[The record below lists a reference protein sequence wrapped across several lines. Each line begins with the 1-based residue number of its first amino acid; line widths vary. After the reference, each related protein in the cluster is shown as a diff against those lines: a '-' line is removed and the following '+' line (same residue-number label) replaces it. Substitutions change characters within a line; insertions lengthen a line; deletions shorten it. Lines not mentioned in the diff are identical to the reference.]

1 MTHFSL
7 IPFPDNCPHPEIE
20 ITGQIERLDQQLSI
34 NFQLTGE
41 IEKIAV
47 TKCACGIAPPD
58 ENPSRR
64 NELWQTTCFEFFLGL
79 EGSPKYWEF
88 NLSPAGHW
96 NIYRFDDYRQG
107 MTEELAFQSFPFL
120 VKDQSDSLT
129 LSLDLDL
136 ETIISSTQALE
147 VGITTV
153 IQSKINELIS
163 EQNSITYWALTHV
176 GKEAD
181 FHQRK
186 SFMLNL

>member
-20 ITGQIERLDQQLSI
+20 IAGQIERLDQQLSI
-34 NFQLTGE
+34 TFQLTGE
-41 IEKIAV
+41 IEKIV
-47 TKCACGIAPPD
+47 IALSD
-58 ENPSRR
+58 DHPSRR

-79 EGSPKYWEF
+79 KGSPKYWEF

-96 NIYRFDDYRQG
+96 NIYRFDDYREG
-107 MTEELAFQSFPFL
+107 MAEELAFQSLPFL
-120 VKDQSDSLT
+120 VKVQADSLT
-129 LSLDLDL
+129 LSLSLNL
-136 ETIISSTQALE
+136 EPIISLTQDLE

-153 IQSKINELIS
+153 IQTKINNLIS

-176 GKEAD
+176 AQEAN

-186 SFMLNL
+186 SFILGL

>member
-20 ITGQIERLDQQLSI
+20 ITGQIERFNQELSI
-34 NFQLTGE
+34 IFQLTGQ
-41 IEKIAV
+41 IEKIA
-47 TKCACGIAPPD
+47 IAKSD
-58 ENPSRR
+58 AHPSRL

-79 EGSPKYWEF
+79 KGSPKYWEF

-107 MTEELAFQSFPFL
+107 MTEELAFESLPFS
-120 VKDQSDSLT
+120 VKVQPDSLT
-129 LSLDLDL
+129 LSLSLDL
-136 ETIISSTQALE
+136 EPIISSTQNLE

-153 IQSKINELIS
+153 IQSKINNLIS
-163 EQNSITYWALTHV
+163 EQDAITYWALTHV
-176 GKEAD
+176 GQEAD

-186 SFMLNL
+186 SFILSL

>member
-20 ITGQIERLDQQLSI
+20 ITGQIERLNQQLSI
-34 NFQLTGE
+34 TFQLTGE

-47 TKCACGIAPPD
+47 TPADP
-58 ENPSRR
+58 NPSRR
-64 NELWQTTCFEFFLGL
+64 NELWQTTCFEFFLAL
-79 EGSPKYWEF
+79 KGSPKYWEF
-88 NLSPAGHW
+88 NLSPGGYW

-107 MTEELAFQSFPFL
+107 MAEELAFQSLPFL
-120 VKDQSDSLT
+120 VKVKPDSLT
-129 LSLDLDL
+129 LSLSLDL

-147 VGITTV
+147 IGITTV
-153 IQSKINELIS
+153 IQSKINDLIS
-163 EQNSITYWALTHV
+163 EQDAITYWALTHV

-186 SFMLNL
+186 SFILDL

>member
-20 ITGQIERLDQQLSI
+20 ITGQIEQFNQQLSI
-34 NFQLTGE
+34 TFLLTGE
-41 IEKIAV
+41 IEKIA
-47 TKCACGIAPPD
+47 IAPADP
-58 ENPSRR
+58 NPSRQ

-79 EGSPKYWEF
+79 KDSPKYWEF

-96 NIYRFDDYRQG
+96 NIYRFDDYREG
-107 MTEELAFQSFPFL
+107 MAEELAFQSLPFL
-120 VKDQSDSLT
+120 VKIKPDSLT
-129 LSLDLDL
+129 LSLSLDL

-153 IQSKINELIS
+153 IQSNINDLIS

-176 GKEAD
+176 SKEAD

-186 SFMLNL
+186 SFILDL

>member
-20 ITGQIERLDQQLSI
+20 ITGQIERLNQELSI

-47 TKCACGIAPPD
+47 TPTD
-58 ENPSRR
+58 THPSRR

-79 EGSPKYWEF
+79 KGSLKYWEF
-88 NLSPAGHW
+88 NLSPVGHW

-107 MTEELAFQSFPFL
+107 MTEELAFQSLPFL

-129 LSLDLDL
+129 LSLSLDL
-136 ETIISSTQALE
+136 EKIISPTQALE
-147 VGITTV
+147 ASITTV
-153 IQSKINELIS
+153 IQSKINNLIF
-163 EQNSITYWALTHV
+163 EKDAITYWALTHV
-176 GKEAD
+176 GQEAD

-186 SFMLNL
+186 SFILSL

>member
-20 ITGQIERLDQQLSI
+20 ITGQIEQFNQQLSI
-34 NFQLTGE
+34 TFLLTGE
-41 IEKIAV
+41 IEKIA
-47 TKCACGIAPPD
+47 IAPADP
-58 ENPSRR
+58 NPSRR
-64 NELWQTTCFEFFLGL
+64 NELWQTTCFEFFLAL
-79 EGSPKYWEF
+79 KGSPKYWEF

-96 NIYRFDDYRQG
+96 NIYRFDDYREG
-107 MTEELAFQSFPFL
+107 MAEELAFQALPFL
-120 VKDQSDSLT
+120 VKIKPDSLT
-129 LSLDLDL
+129 LSLSLDL

-153 IQSKINELIS
+153 IQSNINDLIS
-163 EQNSITYWALTHV
+163 EKNSITYWALTHV

-186 SFMLNL
+186 SFILNF

>member
-7 IPFPDNCPHPEIE
+7 IPFPDNRPHPEIE
-20 ITGQIERLDQQLSI
+20 ITGQIEQFNQQLSI
-34 NFQLTGE
+34 TFLLTGE

-47 TKCACGIAPPD
+47 TPAAP
-58 ENPSRR
+58 NPFRR
-64 NELWQTTCFEFFLGL
+64 NELWQTTCFEFFLAL
-79 EGSPKYWEF
+79 KGSPKYWEF
-88 NLSPAGHW
+88 NLSPAGYW

-107 MTEELAFQSFPFL
+107 MAEELAFQSLPFL
-120 VKDQSDSLT
+120 VKIKPDSLT
-129 LSLDLDL
+129 LSLSLDL

-153 IQSKINELIS
+153 IQSNINDLIS

-176 GKEAD
+176 SKEAD

-186 SFMLNL
+186 SFILDL

>member
-20 ITGQIERLDQQLSI
+20 ITGQIERFNQQLSI
-34 NFQLTGE
+34 TFQLTGE

-47 TKCACGIAPPD
+47 TPTD
-58 ENPSRR
+58 THPSRR

-79 EGSPKYWEF
+79 KGSPKYWEF

-107 MTEELAFQSFPFL
+107 MTEELAFQSLPFL
-120 VKDQSDSLT
+120 VKVQSDSLT
-129 LSLDLDL
+129 LSLSLDL
-136 ETIISSTQALE
+136 ETIISLMQTLE

-153 IQSKINELIS
+153 IQSNINNLIS
-163 EQNSITYWALTHV
+163 EKDAITYWALTHV
-176 GKEAD
+176 GQEAD

-186 SFMLNL
+186 SFILDLLF

>member
-7 IPFPDNCPHPEIE
+7 IPFPDNCPDPEIE
-20 ITGQIERLDQQLSI
+20 ITGQIERLNQQLSI
-34 NFQLTGE
+34 AFQVTGE
-41 IEKIAV
+41 IKKIAV
-47 TKCACGIAPPD
+47 TSPAP
-58 ENPSRR
+58 NLSRR

-79 EGSPKYWEF
+79 KGSLKYWEF

-107 MTEELAFQSFPFL
+107 MTEELAFQSLPFL
-120 VKDQSDSLT
+120 VKVQADSLT
-129 LSLDLDL
+129 LSLSLNL
-136 ETIISSTQALE
+136 ELIISLTQDLE

-153 IQSKINELIS
+153 IQTKINNLIS

-176 GKEAD
+176 AQEAN

-186 SFMLNL
+186 SFILGL

>member
-7 IPFPDNCPHPEIE
+7 IPFPDNCPHAEIE

-34 NFQLTGE
+34 TFQLTGE
-41 IEKIAV
+41 IAKIA
-47 TKCACGIAPPD
+47 IALPD
-58 ENPSRR
+58 DHPSRR

-79 EGSPKYWEF
+79 KNSPKYWEF

-107 MTEELAFQSFPFL
+107 MTEELAFESLPFL
-120 VKDQSDSLT
+120 VKVQPDSLT
-129 LSLDLDL
+129 LSLSLDL
-136 ETIISSTQALE
+136 GTIISSTQNLE

-153 IQSKINELIS
+153 IQSKINNLIFG
-163 EQNSITYWALTHV
+163 QDTIDTITYWALTHV
-176 GKEAD
+176 GQEAD

-186 SFMLNL
+186 SFILNL

>member
-7 IPFPDNCPHPEIE
+7 IPFPDNLPHPDIK
-20 ITGQIERLDQQLSI
+20 ITGQIERLNQQLSI
-34 NFQLTGE
+34 TFQLTGE
-41 IEKIAV
+41 IEKIAI
-47 TKCACGIAPPD
+47 TSPD
-58 ENPSRR
+58 ANPSRR
-64 NELWQTTCFEFFLGL
+64 KELWQTTCFEFFLGL
-79 EGSPKYWEF
+79 KGSPKYWEF

-107 MTEELAFQSFPFL
+107 MTEELAFQSLPFL
-120 VKDQSDSLT
+120 VKVQSDRLN
-129 LSLDLDL
+129 LSLNLDL

-153 IQSKINELIS
+153 IQSKINDLIF

-186 SFMLNL
+186 SFILDL